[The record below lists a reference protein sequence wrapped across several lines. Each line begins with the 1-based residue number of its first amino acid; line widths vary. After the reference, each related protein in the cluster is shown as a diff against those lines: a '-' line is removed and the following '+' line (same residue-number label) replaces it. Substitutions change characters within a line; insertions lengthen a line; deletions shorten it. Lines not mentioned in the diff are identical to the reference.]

1 MGTSSS
7 SAAGSSSAPTPT
19 APTPAQDDS
28 SCPVPAEYRNPV
40 VYNVYGEVTND
51 PSRPPASS
59 ANPLQKLQST
69 QVLDPRNNMPLEAN
83 QAPCAGQ
90 RKPLTTE
97 RVQSTIP
104 KGGTASTWQFPSPQM
119 VFNALRRKNK
129 GEDVT
134 EDDMEG
140 FVNAHNAMNESTW
153 RTVMMWEQLHKGECS
168 APTLLK
174 FQGKPHDLSP
184 LAWMRQALGGPAPF
198 DRHDWTVDRC
208 GKNVRYI
215 IDFYF
220 FDDKAGTPGAF
231 EIVTRPALDSFDS
244 ALDRVKMNVYIK
256 FAQWGLPC
264 PITGHQGS
272 GAVVSEGAVGGR

>member
-7 SAAGSSSAPTPT
+7 SPAGSFPSPPTS

-59 ANPLQKLQST
+59 ANPLQALQST

-90 RKPLTTE
+90 RKPLLTE

-140 FVNAHNAMNESTW
+140 FVNAHNGGDGRARAHANVHA
-153 RTVMMWEQLHKGECS
+153 RPC
-168 APTLLK
+168 AP
-174 FQGKPHDLSP
+174 
-184 LAWMRQALGGPAPF
+184 MRSQRMQTPPAPS
-198 DRHDWTVDRC
+198 
-208 GKNVRYI
+208 
-215 IDFYF
+215 
-220 FDDKAGTPGAF
+220 PGRSH
-231 EIVTRPALDSFDS
+231 E
-244 ALDRVKMNVYIK
+244 
-256 FAQWGLPC
+256 
-264 PITGHQGS
+264 
-272 GAVVSEGAVGGR
+272 